1 MSVALALLTS
11 NPNLLRC
18 ELQRLEA
25 QVSLD
30 VEGSANA
37 VGVGTYAQEDVLL
50 ERFASLEGRRL
61 SGLAPRYESE
71 ALLVHA
77 ARLPLGLAA
86 EENTQPFRARHWLF
100 AHAGRV
106 PEFRQVRPALL
117 ERVPVHLRRLVLGG
131 TDSEVIFAL
140 FLTHLRETGQLDDP
154 RLEAQRAAQVLRDT
168 AQEVDQVAAS
178 AGAVHAPELNLVATN
193 GRVLVATRWGGAPLY
208 YARLE
213 GTDTCEAC
221 GLGPATTGTQAARE
235 AHRRRICVAVATHP
249 KRTQGWVELA
259 HGTTLVVDERLQVK
273 HLAPASGRA

>member
-18 ELQRLEA
+18 ELQRLEE
-25 QVSLD
+25 QVSLE

-37 VGVGTYAQEDVLL
+37 VGVGSFAQEDVLL
-50 ERFASLEGRRL
+50 ERFASMEGRRL
-61 SGLAPRYESE
+61 SALAPRYESE
-71 ALLVHA
+71 AMLVHA

-106 PEFRQVRPALL
+106 PEFRQVRPVLL
-117 ERVPVHLRRLVLGG
+117 ERVPPHLRRLVLGG
-131 TDSEVIFAL
+131 TDSEVVFAL
-140 FLTHLRETGQLDDP
+140 FLAHLRETGQLDDP
-154 RLEAQRAAQVLRDT
+154 RLEAGRAAQVLRDT

-178 AGAVHAPELNLVATN
+178 AGAARTAELNLVATN
-193 GRVLVATRWGGAPLY
+193 GRVLVATRWGAAPLY

-221 GLGPATTGTQAARE
+221 GLGPATTGTQAARD
-235 AHRRRICVAVATHP
+235 AHRRRLAVAVASHP
-249 KRTQGWVELA
+249 RRTQGWVELPQ
-259 HGTTLVVDERLQVK
+259 GTSLLVDERLHVK
-273 HLAPASGRA
+273 HLPPAAGSA